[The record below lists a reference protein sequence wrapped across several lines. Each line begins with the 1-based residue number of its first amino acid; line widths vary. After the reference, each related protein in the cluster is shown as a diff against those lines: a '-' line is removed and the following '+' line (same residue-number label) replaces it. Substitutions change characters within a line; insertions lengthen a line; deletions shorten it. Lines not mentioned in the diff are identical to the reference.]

1 MVGCHQNS
9 WKKYVD
15 GKKLKCVPFHQWRFK
30 KILGESFFIGSYIV
44 TNMKRL
50 DLFLDIFP
58 IEEFKMIVTLINAE
72 LRRKILP
79 ATKLFEIINK
89 AISMLTHAS
98 DGAIYLD
105 SRSDLCIGCE
115 ISCSDIDEWGL
126 IE

>member
-58 IEEFKMIVTLINAE
+58 IEELKIIVTLINAE

-79 ATKLFEIINK
+79 ATKIFEIIKCVSSNFNH
-89 AISMLTHAS
+89 SS
-98 DGAIYLD
+98 
-105 SRSDLCIGCE
+105 
-115 ISCSDIDEWGL
+115 L
-126 IE
+126 ILVTELYVVFKVSVQVHQIL